1 MAAKQP
7 THIHLID
14 GHVFIFRA
22 YFSMPEMRA
31 PDKRPTQAAYGF
43 TNMLLRHWREKQPTH
58 MAVCFDHAME
68 SFRNEIEPGYK
79 AQRDEPDDELEVQ
92 FEMCRRAAIA
102 IGMPVYEMPNYEA
115 DDVIATLATQML
127 AKPGTKVSIYT
138 TDKDL
143 AQLVRE
149 DGRSELADFGK
160 DDVMDADGVRAKFG
174 VDPDQIPDYLGLV
187 GDTVDNLPGVPGVG
201 AKTAGA
207 ALRAFGQIQHIPADP
222 KEWLDLQIRGSKRAA
237 GLIDEHRERALLTK
251 ELATVHRK
259 VPGIKAGLRDLELRG
274 AHADKVDDLFGELGW
289 GRILDRIPHFRA

>member
-1 MAAKQP
+1 MK
-7 THIHLID
+7 HIHIVD

-22 YFSMPEMRA
+22 FFSMPDMRT
-31 PDKRPTQAAYGF
+31 PDKRPMGAAYGF
-43 TNMLLRHWREKQPTH
+43 TNMLLRHWRERKPTH

-79 AQRDEPDDELEVQ
+79 AQRGETDEELEVQ
-92 FEMCRRAAIA
+92 FDMCRRAAIA

-127 AKPGTKVSIYT
+127 ATPGTKVSIYT

-160 DDVMDADGVRAKFG
+160 DDIVDADGVRAKFG

-201 AKTAGA
+201 KKTASA
-207 ALRAFGQIQHIPADP
+207 ALRAFGEIQHIPADP
-222 KEWLDLQIRGSKRAA
+222 KEWLDLQLRGSKRAA
-237 GLIDEHRERALLTK
+237 TLIDEHRERALLTK

-274 AHADKVDDLFGELGW
+274 AHRDKVDDLFSELGW
-289 GRILDRIPHFRA
+289 GRILDRIPHFR

>member
-1 MAAKQP
+1 MAAKTQK
-7 THIHLID
+7 HIHLVD

-22 YFSMPEMRA
+22 YFSMPDMRA
-31 PDKRPTQAAYGF
+31 PDGRPTGAAYGF
-43 TNMLLRHWREKQPTH
+43 TNQLLRHWREQKPTH

-68 SFRNEIEPGYK
+68 SFRNEIEPEYK
-79 AQRDEPDDELEVQ
+79 AQRGEPDDELEVQ

-160 DDVMDADGVRAKFG
+160 DDVMDADGVREKFG
-174 VDPDQIPDYLGLV
+174 IDPDQIPDYLGLV
-187 GDTVDNLPGVPGVG
+187 GDQVDNLPGVPGIG
-201 AKTAGA
+201 PKTASV
-207 ALRAFGQIQHIPADP
+207 ALRAFGEIKHIPADP
-222 KEWLDLQIRGSKRAA
+222 SEWLDLKIRGAKRAA
-237 GLIDEHRERALLTK
+237 ALIDEHRERALLTK
-251 ELATVHRK
+251 DLATVHRK

-274 AHADKVDDLFGELGW
+274 AYPDKVDDLFAELGW
-289 GRILDRIPHFRA
+289 GRIFDRIPRFR